1 MPGLQQHYC
10 LDLVDRTLRSL
21 FPPERCAK
29 GTIRARINERDPG
42 TFECDVQAPVEYV
55 AEIVAALDQK
65 LKGLEYRIVVR
76 CS

>member
-10 LDLVDRTLRSL
+10 LDLV
-21 FPPERCAK
+21 
-29 GTIRARINERDPG
+29 
-42 TFECDVQAPVEYV
+42 VQAPVEYV